1 MKAAVYLGGPEN
13 IEIQELPEPVIKD
26 GEALIKIEAC
36 HVCGVDLR
44 TYTYGDKKITP
55 PRILGHEL
63 SGTVVELR
71 SDVAGVKVGD
81 RVTMYLVLPCGT
93 CTYCKR
99 GRSNLC
105 ETRTT
110 MAYQHDGGFA
120 EYMAVPRR
128 AVENQ
133 QLIRIPDH
141 VSFEEAALTEPLG
154 CVINAHSRLNI
165 GLKDTVV
172 VIGAG
177 PIGLLHGLVSKIEG
191 ANHVCLM
198 DVSESRLKLGDKFG
212 FDSYVLVTADGEH
225 IKKAKALNNDLGPD
239 VVIVACGVA
248 QAQVEA
254 LEMAG
259 KAARI
264 DFFGGLPKSNPYA
277 NLNTNLIHYRE
288 LVVSGSYSE
297 KTEDFMTALQLI
309 ASGSF
314 PTEDIITH
322 RFKLTDFLKG
332 FDAFQSGQAIKVCI
346 QPGL

>member
-1 MKAAVYLGGPEN
+1 MKAAVYLGGPKN
-13 IEIQELPEPVIKD
+13 IEIQELPKPVIKN

-36 HVCGVDLR
+36 HVCGVDIR

-71 SDVAGVKVGD
+71 SDVAGVKAGD

-99 GRSNLC
+99 GRANLC

-120 EYMAVPRR
+120 EYMAVPRQ

-177 PIGLLHGLVSKIEG
+177 PIGLLHGLASKIEG

-198 DVSESRLKLGDKFG
+198 DVSEKRLKLGNKFG

-248 QAQVEA
+248 RAQVEA

-264 DFFGGLPKSNPYA
+264 DIFGGLPKSNPYA

-288 LVVSGSYSE
+288 LVVSGSYSQ
-297 KTEDFMTALQLI
+297 KAEDFMTALQLI

-314 PTEDIITH
+314 PAQDIITH
-322 RFKLTDFLKG
+322 RFKLTDLLQA